1 MTTVLLVVRFG
12 AGWFL
17 LSLLFGLLL
26 GPHIYS
32 SNENP
37 IEEKESS

>member
-1 MTTVLLVVRFG
+1 MATVLLVVRIG

-17 LSLLFGLLL
+17 LSLLLGLLL
-26 GPHIYS
+26 GPHIYN
-32 SNENP
+32 SNETP